1 MTARASFSPAA
12 ASSLHLQLDRHAL
25 DSLVEVVAN
34 RIARRETQENS
45 PWMTTKE
52 AAEYLRC
59 GEARIRKLT
68 MVGSLPREKDG
79 SRNLYNRAALDEFVR
94 NGGGVSP

>member
-1 MTARASFSPAA
+1 MSVRTSFSPAA
-12 ASSLHLQLDRHAL
+12 VSSLHLELDRHAL
-25 DSLVEVVAN
+25 DHIVEAVAN
-34 RIARRETQENS
+34 RLAVDKTHGHS

-79 SRNLYNRAALDEFVR
+79 SRNLYNRATLDEFIR